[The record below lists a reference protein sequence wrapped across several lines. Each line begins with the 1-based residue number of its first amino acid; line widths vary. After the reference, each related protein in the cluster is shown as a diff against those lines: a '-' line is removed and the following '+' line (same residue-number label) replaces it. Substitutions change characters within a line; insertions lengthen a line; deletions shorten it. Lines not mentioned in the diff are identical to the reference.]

1 MEHITKLDL
10 RKTDSVN
17 KANKQASNK
26 IIKYTLALLGLIS
39 LSLGILGVFL
49 PLLPTTPFLLLSAA
63 LFMKSSTRLYN
74 WLMNHKYLGKYLQNY
89 ILHKTISV
97 KTKISSI
104 SLLWIAILSTAY
116 FAVDKLL
123 IKILLLVI
131 AIAVTIHIL
140 SFKSNQV
147 K

>member
-1 MEHITKLDL
+1 MEKKI
-10 RKTDSVN
+10 R
-17 KANKQASNK
+17 QPSNK
-26 IIKYTLALLGLIS
+26 IVKYILASIGLIS
-39 LSLGILGVFL
+39 LGLGILGIFL

-97 KTKISSI
+97 RAKISSV
-104 SLLWIAILSTAY
+104 SLLWIAILTTAY
-116 FAVDKLL
+116 FVVEKLV
-123 IKILLLVI
+123 IKILLLAI

-140 SFKSNQV
+140 SFKSS
-147 K
+147 KEI